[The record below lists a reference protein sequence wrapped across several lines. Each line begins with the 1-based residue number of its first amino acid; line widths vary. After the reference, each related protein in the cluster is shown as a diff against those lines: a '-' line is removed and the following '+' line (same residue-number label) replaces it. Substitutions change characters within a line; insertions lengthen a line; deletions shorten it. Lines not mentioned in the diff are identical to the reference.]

1 MQKKT
6 LSAIVAV
13 LAVAVAVV
21 AGFYFRKNKGPGES
35 ISAAYDLSCEP
46 GGLPEGWYV
55 SSYENDY
62 RAYGDGSG
70 VVTLS
75 SDIADDLRLCK
86 TVQVEEA
93 SLYVLTGYIA
103 TEGVAE
109 GRGASLSIDNY
120 SLDKSCVYSG
130 GLTGDNDFT
139 ETKLYFE
146 TRPGQTEVVLAL
158 RLGGYSEASRGTVRF
173 RDVTLR
179 SGAEGEGHYQLLEA
193 WGGSDDD
200 SDDAFRDE
208 EHYRSFF
215 AVIVWAAVLSG
226 VLLLFGVYRNRR
238 LLTGRTLPDKSY
250 WGGFAFIVAVGLLL
264 RLILCALFRGHDS
277 DMGCF
282 IAWGQD
288 VARNGARQFYWA
300 AGHDWY
306 DYPPGYMLFL
316 GGYSAILNLFNVDTG
331 TVFGIFLY
339 MLPAAAA
346 DLGLSLLLMAF
357 ARRQRINNSGA
368 LILGGLVFLNPAL
381 LFLTGAWGQIDS
393 ILTLWLVVSFLLLL
407 HREPGRSFDRNRIL
421 SGAVFGLAVMT
432 KWQAL
437 MFGPVYAMAH
447 LFLIRWGEKET
458 KQDVRNWGLVVVKW
472 LILTRETINT
482 IVRIR
487 LGKKEAQQDLR
498 DTLLS
503 ALAAFA
509 VILLISLPFK
519 GDESLLWFVE
529 RFLTASSHYDYATVE
544 AYNYFAFCGANWK
557 RAGEYIIPR
566 VLTFKQFGTIAICIA
581 IFCGFM
587 MILRRY
593 QREKGLNRSLDQDK
607 GFLFLAA
614 SLTMALIFTFGH
626 YMHERYVV
634 PVLVMLLFA
643 YAYYKDRRLLLIALL
658 FTVTTF
664 LNEMMAQYVVSNGAI
679 DVIRGGREHNT
690 VLRFWSLAEVVI
702 CLSFGGVAA
711 DMAHDLRGKLGAL
724 FQREADDRPSR
735 LYTFI
740 EEGLKK

>member
-13 LAVAVAVV
+13 LAVAVIAV
-21 AGFYFRKNKGPGES
+21 AGFYFKKQKGGGETTS
-35 ISAAYDLSCEP
+35 TAYDLSSKA
-46 GGLPEGWYV
+46 GALPDGWYV
-55 SSYENDY
+55 NSYEDQY
-62 RAYGDGSG
+62 QVYGDESG
-70 VVTLS
+70 VVTLH

-86 TVQVEEA
+86 KVTVQEG

-103 TEGVAE
+103 TEGVAN

-120 SLDKSCVYSG
+120 SLDKSCVYTQ
-130 GLTGDNDFT
+130 GLQGDNDYT

-146 TRPGQTEVVLAL
+146 TKPGQTEIILAL
-158 RLGGYSEASRGTVRF
+158 RLGGYSEASSGTVRF
-173 RDVTLR
+173 KDVSLR
-179 SGAEGEGHYQLLEA
+179 SGTADEGRYQLLEA
-193 WGGSDDD
+193 WGGSSNDDD
-200 SDDAFRDE
+200 DDAFRDE
-208 EHYRSFF
+208 EHYKSFF

-226 VLLLFGVYRNRR
+226 VLLIFGIYRNRK
-238 LLTGRTLPDKSY
+238 LLTGRTLPEKGY
-250 WGGFAFIVAVGLLL
+250 WGGFAFIVVVGLLL
-264 RLILCALFRGHDS
+264 RLILCALYRGHDS

-282 IAWGQD
+282 IGWGQD
-288 VARNGARQFYWA
+288 IARNGTQQFYWA

-316 GGYSAILNLFNVDTG
+316 GGYSAVLNLFRVDTG
-331 TVFGIFLY
+331 TVLGIFLY
-339 MLPAAAA
+339 MLPAIAA
-346 DLGLSLLLMAF
+346 DLFLSLLLMSF
-357 ARRQRINNSGA
+357 ARKQRINNAGA

-407 HREPGRSFDRNRIL
+407 DPKPGTVDRNRVL

-447 LFLIRWGEKET
+447 LFLVRWGEKEA
-458 KQDVRNWGLVVVKW
+458 
-472 LILTRETINT
+472 
-482 IVRIR
+482 
-487 LGKKEAQQDLR
+487 GKDLR
-498 DTLLS
+498 DTVLS

-519 GDESLLWFVE
+519 GDQGLLWFVD
-529 RFLTASSHYDYATVE
+529 RFMTASAHYDYATVE

-557 RAGEYIIPR
+557 RAGEYILPN
-566 VLTFKQFGTIAICIA
+566 VLTFKQFGTVAILLA
-581 IFCGFM
+581 ILCGFLT
-587 MILRRY
+587 ILRRR
-593 QREKGLNRSLDQDK
+593 QAQKRLDSTLSEDK

-634 PVLVMLLFA
+634 PILVMLLFA
-643 YAYYKDRRLLLIALL
+643 YAFYKDRRLLLIALL

-664 LNEMMAQYVVSNGAI
+664 LNEMMAQYVVSNAAI
-679 DVIRGGREHNT
+679 SIVRGGREHNT
-690 VLRFWSLAEVVI
+690 VLRFWSGAEVLVCI
-702 CLSFGGVAA
+702 SFGFVVV
-711 DMAHDLRGKLGAL
+711 DMLHDLRGKLGL
-724 FQREADDRPSR
+724 FLDREEEKGPSK
-735 LYTFI
+735 LYSFI
-740 EEGLKK
+740 EEGLEK

>member
-6 LSAIVAV
+6 LNAIVAV
-13 LAVAVAVV
+13 LAVAVLIV
-21 AGFYFRKNKGPGES
+21 AGFYFKKHKGGGTS
-35 ISAAYDLSCEP
+35 VSAAYDLSCEP
-46 GGLPEGWYV
+46 GALPEGWYV
-55 SSYENDY
+55 SSYENEY
-62 RAYGDGSG
+62 TVYGDGDG
-70 VVTLS
+70 VITLR

-86 TVQVEEA
+86 KVTVQE
-93 SLYVLTGYIA
+93 SSQYVLTGYIA
-103 TEGVAE
+103 TEDVAE

-139 ETKLYFE
+139 ETKLFFE
-146 TRPGQTEVVLAL
+146 TKPGQTEIVLAL

-173 RDVTLR
+173 RDLTLR
-179 SGAEGEGHYQLLEA
+179 SGAPDEGRYQLLEA
-193 WGGSDDD
+193 WGGSDEDE
-200 SDDAFRDE
+200 DDAFRDE

-215 AVIVWAAVLSG
+215 AIIVWAAVLSG
-226 VLLLFGVYRNRR
+226 VLLIFGIYRNRR
-238 LLTGRTLPDKSY
+238 LLTNKTLPDRAY
-250 WGGFAFIVAVGLLL
+250 WGGFVFIVVVGVLL

-282 IAWGQD
+282 IGWGQD
-288 VARNGARQFYWA
+288 IAWNGPRDFYWA
-300 AGHDWY
+300 EGHDWY

-316 GGYSAILNLFNVDTG
+316 GGYSSILNLFDLDTG
-331 TVFGIFLY
+331 TVAGIFLY
-339 MLPAAAA
+339 MLPAVAA
-346 DLGLSLLLMAF
+346 DLTLAMLLMGF

-381 LFLTGAWGQIDS
+381 LFLSGAWGQIDS

-407 HREPGRSFDRNRIL
+407 NGQPGAVFDRNRIL

-447 LFLIRWGEKET
+447 LFLIRWG
-458 KQDVRNWGLVVVKW
+458 
-472 LILTRETINT
+472 
-482 IVRIR
+482 
-487 LGKKEAQQDLR
+487 KKEAWSDLR
-498 DTLLS
+498 DTVLAALS
-503 ALAAFA
+503 AVA

-519 GDESLLWFVE
+519 GEAGLLWFVD
-529 RFLTASSHYDYATVE
+529 RFLNASSHYDYATVE

-557 RAGEYIIPR
+557 RAGEYILPKL
-566 VLTFKQFGTIAICIA
+566 LTFKQFGTIAICIA
-581 IFCGFM
+581 ILCGFM
-587 MILRRY
+587 TILRRH
-593 QREKGLNRSLDQDK
+593 QREKQLGGTLHEDK

-634 PVLVMLLFA
+634 PILVMLLFA
-643 YAYYKDRRLLLIALL
+643 YAYYKDRRLLLVALL

-664 LNEMMAQYVVSNGAI
+664 LNEMMAQYVVSHEAMDI
-679 DVIRGGREHNT
+679 IRGGREHNT
-690 VLRFWSLAEVVI
+690 VLRFWSGAEVIV
-702 CLSFGGVAA
+702 CLCFGFVTA
-711 DMAHDLRGKLGAL
+711 DMIHDLKGKLGGL
-724 FQREADDRPSR
+724 LRREEEGGPSR

-740 EEGLKK
+740 EEGLQK

>member
-13 LAVAVAVV
+13 LAVAVIAV
-21 AGFYFRKNKGPGES
+21 AGFYFKKQKGGGET
-35 ISAAYDLSCEP
+35 ISTAYDLSSKA
-46 GGLPEGWYV
+46 GALPDGWYV
-55 SSYENDY
+55 NSYEDQY
-62 RAYGDGSG
+62 QVYGDESG
-70 VVTLS
+70 VVTLH

-86 TVQVEEA
+86 KVTVQEG

-103 TEGVAE
+103 TEGVAN

-120 SLDKSCVYSG
+120 SLDKSCVYTQ
-130 GLTGDNDFT
+130 GLQGDNDFT

-146 TRPGQTEVVLAL
+146 TKPGQTEIILAL
-158 RLGGYSEASRGTVRF
+158 RLGGYSEASSGTVRF
-173 RDVTLR
+173 KDVSLR
-179 SGAEGEGHYQLLEA
+179 SGTADEGRYQLLEA
-193 WGGSDDD
+193 WGGSSNDDD
-200 SDDAFRDE
+200 DDAFRDE
-208 EHYRSFF
+208 EHYKSFF

-226 VLLLFGVYRNRR
+226 VLLIFGIYRNRK
-238 LLTGRTLPDKSY
+238 LLTGRTLPEKGY
-250 WGGFAFIVAVGLLL
+250 WGGFAFIVVVGLLL
-264 RLILCALFRGHDS
+264 RLILCALYRGHDS

-282 IAWGQD
+282 IGWGQD
-288 VARNGARQFYWA
+288 IARNGTQQFYWA

-316 GGYSAILNLFNVDTG
+316 GGYSAVLNLFRVDTG
-331 TVFGIFLY
+331 TVLGIFLY
-339 MLPAAAA
+339 MLPAIAA
-346 DLGLSLLLMAF
+346 DLFLSLLLMSF
-357 ARRQRINNSGA
+357 ARKQRINNAGA

-407 HREPGRSFDRNRIL
+407 DPKPGTVDRNRVL

-447 LFLIRWGEKET
+447 LFLVRWGEKEA
-458 KQDVRNWGLVVVKW
+458 
-472 LILTRETINT
+472 
-482 IVRIR
+482 
-487 LGKKEAQQDLR
+487 GKDLR
-498 DTLLS
+498 DTVLS

-519 GDESLLWFVE
+519 SDQGLFWFVD
-529 RFLTASSHYDYATVE
+529 RFMTASAHYDYATVE

-557 RAGEYIIPR
+557 RAGEYILPN
-566 VLTFKQFGTIAICIA
+566 VLTFKQFGTVAILLA
-581 IFCGFM
+581 ILCGFIT
-587 MILRRY
+587 ILRRR
-593 QREKGLNRSLDQDK
+593 QAQKRLDSTLSEDK

-634 PVLVMLLFA
+634 PILVMLLFA
-643 YAYYKDRRLLLIALL
+643 YAFYKDRRLLLIALL

-664 LNEMMAQYVVSNGAI
+664 LNEMMAQYVVSNAAMSI
-679 DVIRGGREHNT
+679 VRGGREHNT
-690 VLRFWSLAEVVI
+690 VLRFWSGAEVLV
-702 CLSFGGVAA
+702 CLSFGFVVV
-711 DMAHDLRGKLGAL
+711 DMLHDLRGKLGL
-724 FQREADDRPSR
+724 FLDREEEKGPSK
-735 LYTFI
+735 LYSFI
-740 EEGLKK
+740 EEGLEK

>member
-13 LAVAVAVV
+13 LAVAVIAV
-21 AGFYFRKNKGPGES
+21 AGFYFKKQKGGGET
-35 ISAAYDLSCEP
+35 ISTAYDLTSKA
-46 GGLPEGWYV
+46 GALPDGWYV
-55 SSYENDY
+55 NSYEDQY
-62 RAYGDGSG
+62 QVYGDESG
-70 VVTLS
+70 VVTLH

-86 TVQVEEA
+86 KVTVQEG

-103 TEGVAE
+103 TEGVAN

-120 SLDKSCVYSG
+120 SLDKSCVYTQ
-130 GLTGDNDFT
+130 GLQGDNDFT

-146 TRPGQTEVVLAL
+146 TKPGQTEIILAL
-158 RLGGYSEASRGTVRF
+158 RLGGYSEASSGTVRF
-173 RDVTLR
+173 KDVSLR
-179 SGAEGEGHYQLLEA
+179 SGTADEGRYQLLEA
-193 WGGSDDD
+193 WGGSSNDDD
-200 SDDAFRDE
+200 DDAFRDE
-208 EHYRSFF
+208 EHYKSFF

-226 VLLLFGVYRNRR
+226 VLLIFGIYRNRK
-238 LLTGRTLPDKSY
+238 LLTGRTLPEKGY
-250 WGGFAFIVAVGLLL
+250 WGGFAFIVVVGLLL
-264 RLILCALFRGHDS
+264 RLILCALYRGHDS

-282 IAWGQD
+282 IGWGQD
-288 VARNGARQFYWA
+288 IARNGTQQFYWA

-316 GGYSAILNLFNVDTG
+316 GGYSAVLNLFRVDTG
-331 TVFGIFLY
+331 TVLGIFLY
-339 MLPAAAA
+339 MLPAIAA
-346 DLGLSLLLMAF
+346 DLFLSLLLMSF
-357 ARRQRINNSGA
+357 ARKQRINNAGA

-407 HREPGRSFDRNRIL
+407 DPKPGTVDRNRVL

-447 LFLIRWGEKET
+447 LFLVRWGEKEA
-458 KQDVRNWGLVVVKW
+458 
-472 LILTRETINT
+472 
-482 IVRIR
+482 
-487 LGKKEAQQDLR
+487 GKDLR
-498 DTLLS
+498 DTVLS

-519 GDESLLWFVE
+519 GDQGLFWFVD
-529 RFLTASSHYDYATVE
+529 RFMTASAHYDYATVE

-557 RAGEYIIPR
+557 RAGEYILPN
-566 VLTFKQFGTIAICIA
+566 VLTFKQFGTVAILLA
-581 IFCGFM
+581 ILCGFLT
-587 MILRRY
+587 ILRRR
-593 QREKGLNRSLDQDK
+593 QAQKRLDSTLSEDK

-634 PVLVMLLFA
+634 PILVMLLFA
-643 YAYYKDRRLLLIALL
+643 YAFYKDRRLLLIALL

-664 LNEMMAQYVVSNGAI
+664 LNEMMAQYVVSNAAMSI
-679 DVIRGGREHNT
+679 VRGGREHNT
-690 VLRFWSLAEVVI
+690 VLRFWSGAEVLVCI
-702 CLSFGGVAA
+702 SFGFVVV
-711 DMAHDLRGKLGAL
+711 DMLHDLRGKLGL
-724 FQREADDRPSR
+724 FLDREEEKGPSK
-735 LYTFI
+735 LYSFI
-740 EEGLKK
+740 EEGLEK

>member
-13 LAVAVAVV
+13 LAVAVIVV
-21 AGFYFRKNKGPGES
+21 AGFYFKKHKGGGG
-35 ISAAYDLSCEP
+35 SASVAYDLSCEP

-55 SSYENDY
+55 DSYENEY
-62 RAYGDGSG
+62 EVSGDGAG
-70 VVTLS
+70 VITLH
-75 SDIADDLRLCK
+75 SDVADDLRLCRK
-86 TVQVEEA
+86 EKVEEG
-93 SLYVLTGYIA
+93 SLYVLSGYIA
-103 TEGVAE
+103 TEDVAE

-120 SLDKSCVYSG
+120 SLDRSCVYTE
-130 GLTGDNDFT
+130 GLTGDNGFT
-139 ETKLYFE
+139 EVNLYFE
-146 TRPGQTEVVLAL
+146 TKPGQTEIILAL

-173 RDVTLR
+173 KDLTLR
-179 SGAEGEGHYQLLEA
+179 SGAADEGRYQLLEA
-193 WGGSDDD
+193 WGGSSDDD
-200 SDDAFRDE
+200 EDDIFRDE
-208 EHYRSFF
+208 EHYKSFF
-215 AVIVWAAVLSG
+215 AIIVWAAVLSG
-226 VLLLFGVYRNRR
+226 VLLIFGVYRNRR
-238 LLTGRTLPDKSY
+238 LLTGKTLPDRSF
-250 WGGFAFIVAVGLLL
+250 WGGFAFIVVVGLLL

-288 VARNGARQFYWA
+288 IARNGTRQFYWA

-316 GGYSAILNLFNVDTG
+316 GVYSAILNLFSVDTG
-331 TVFGIFLY
+331 TVLGIFLY
-339 MLPAAAA
+339 MVPAIAA
-346 DLGLSLLLMAF
+346 DLALALLLMNF

-393 ILTLWLVVSFLLLL
+393 ILTLGLVCSFLLLL
-407 HREPGRSFDRNRIL
+407 DRKPGRAFDRNRIL

-437 MFGPVYAMAH
+437 MFGPVYALAH
-447 LFLIRWGEKET
+447 LFLIRWGEKEA
-458 KQDVRNWGLVVVKW
+458 WS
-472 LILTRETINT
+472 
-482 IVRIR
+482 
-487 LGKKEAQQDLR
+487 DLR
-498 DTLLS
+498 DTVLAALS
-503 ALAAFA
+503 ALF
-509 VILLISLPFK
+509 VMLLISLPFK
-519 GDESLLWFVE
+519 GDESVLWFVD
-529 RFLTASSHYDYATVE
+529 RFLTASAHYDYATVE

-557 RAGEYIIPR
+557 RAGEYIIPK

-581 IFCGFM
+581 ILCGFM
-587 MILRRY
+587 TILRRY
-593 QREKGLNRSLDQDK
+593 QREKGLNRSLDEDK

-634 PVLVMLLFA
+634 PILVMLLFA
-643 YAYYKDRRLLLIALL
+643 YAYYKDKRLLLIAML

-690 VLRFWSLAEVVI
+690 VLRFWSLVEVVT
-702 CLSFGGVAA
+702 CLWFGCVVA
-711 DMAHDLRGKLGAL
+711 DMIHDLKGKLGGL
-724 FQREADDRPSR
+724 FHREADDTPSK
-735 LYTFI
+735 LYAFI

>member
-13 LAVAVAVV
+13 LAVAVIVG
-21 AGFYFRKNKGPGES
+21 AGFYFKKHKGGGA
-35 ISAAYDLSCEP
+35 SASFEYDLSSQA
-46 GGLPEGWYV
+46 GSLPDGWYV
-55 SSYENDY
+55 NSYENEY
-62 RAYGDGSG
+62 LAYGDASG
-70 VVTLS
+70 VITLH
-75 SDIADDLRLCK
+75 SDVADDLRLCREE
-86 TVQVEEA
+86 TVKEG
-93 SLYVLTGYIA
+93 SLYVLTGQIA

-120 SLDKSCVYSG
+120 SLDRSCVYSE
-130 GLTGDNDFT
+130 GLKGDNDFT
-139 ETKLYFE
+139 EVRLYFE
-146 TRPGQTEVVLAL
+146 TKPGQTEVTLAL

-173 RDVTLR
+173 KDVSLR
-179 SGAEGEGHYQLLEA
+179 SGSAEEGHYQLLEA
-193 WGGSDDD
+193 WGGSNDDD
-200 SDDAFRDE
+200 EDDAFRDE
-208 EHYRSFF
+208 EHYKSFF

-226 VLLLFGVYRNRR
+226 VLLIFGVYRNRR
-238 LLTGRTLPDKSY
+238 LLTDKTLPDKTF
-250 WGGFAFIVAVGLLL
+250 WGGFAFIVLVGVLL

-277 DMGCF
+277 DMSCF

-288 VARNGARQFYWA
+288 IARNGAKEFYWA
-300 AGHDWY
+300 PGHDWY

-316 GGYSAILNLFNVDTG
+316 GGYSAILNLFNVNTG
-331 TVFGIFLY
+331 SVGGIFLY
-339 MLPAAAA
+339 MLPAIGA
-346 DLGLSLLLMAF
+346 DLCLSLLLMYF

-407 HREPGRSFDRNRIL
+407 DRKPGGIDRNRIL

-437 MFGPVYAMAH
+437 MFGPVYAIAH
-447 LFLIRWGEKET
+447 LFLIRWNK
-458 KQDVRNWGLVVVKW
+458 N
-472 LILTRETINT
+472 
-482 IVRIR
+482 
-487 LGKKEAQQDLR
+487 EAWNDLR
-498 DTLLS
+498 DTILS
-503 ALAAFA
+503 ALSALG

-519 GDESLLWFVE
+519 GNESLLWFVE

-557 RAGEYIIPR
+557 QAGEYIIPKL
-566 VLTFKQFGTIAICIA
+566 LTFKQFGTIAICLA
-581 IFCGFM
+581 IVCGFM
-587 MILRRY
+587 TVLRQY
-593 QREKGLNRSLDQDK
+593 QREALLGRSLREDQ
-607 GFLFLAA
+607 GFLFMAA

-634 PVLVMLLFA
+634 PILVMLLFA
-643 YAYYKDRRLLLIALL
+643 YAYYKDRRLLLAALL

-690 VLRFWSLAEVVI
+690 VLRFWSGAEVMV
-702 CLSFGGVAA
+702 CLYFVYVVV
-711 DMAHDLRGKLGAL
+711 DMIHDLKGKLGDL
-724 FQREADDRPSR
+724 FRREEEPSSTA

-740 EEGLKK
+740 EEGLEK